1 MGSAL
6 GIGGTADTSWGH
18 RSPHGQ
24 IVQTIERQGEFASP
38 TNVGRAAAPNGGAE
52 VKRRDRLRYIRPM
65 QTPTPETQQVF
76 APGILDGQVAIVTGG
91 GSGIGLATARE
102 LVRLGARVTICGRT
116 EAKLE
121 AARVALEAAAPAL
134 DSSGTRVEGPR
145 VLALAC
151 DIREPAQVEAM
162 TRATLAAWGRIDI
175 VVNNAGGQ
183 FPSPAQHIS
192 PNGFL
197 AVVKNNLVG
206 TFHVCREV
214 ANQWMIAHGGGRV
227 INVIANIYR
236 GFPGMAH
243 TGAARAGVENLTMS
257 LAVEWSQFGIL
268 VNAVAPGIILS
279 SGTSQYPPQLLER
292 GIAQTPLKRAGTVEE
307 VAASI
312 VFLASPAAQFITGAT
327 LRIDGGQALWGNLW
341 ELP

>member
-1 MGSAL
+1 METPSA
-6 GIGGTADTSWGH
+6 DS
-18 RSPHGQ
+18 
-24 IVQTIERQGEFASP
+24 
-38 TNVGRAAAPNGGAE
+38 
-52 VKRRDRLRYIRPM
+52 
-65 QTPTPETQQVF
+65 QQVF
-76 APGILDGQVAIVTGG
+76 APGILRDQVAIVTGG

-102 LVRLGARVTICGRT
+102 LARLGAHVAICGRN
-116 EAKLE
+116 AGKLE
-121 AARVALEAAAPAL
+121 AAAEQLRQL
-134 DSSGTRVEGPR
+134 GGR
-145 VLALAC
+145 VLAQPC
-151 DIREPAQVEAM
+151 DIREPAQVEAFI
-162 TRATLAAWGRIDI
+162 TAVLDELGRIDI

-197 AVVKNNLVG
+197 AVIKNNLVG

-214 ANQWMIAHGGGRV
+214 ANQAMIPAKRGRIV
-227 INVIANIYR
+227 NVIANIYR

-257 LAVEWSQFGIL
+257 LAVEWAQFGIG

-292 GIAQTPLKRAGTVEE
+292 SIGQTPVKRAGTCEE

-341 ELP
+341 EIA